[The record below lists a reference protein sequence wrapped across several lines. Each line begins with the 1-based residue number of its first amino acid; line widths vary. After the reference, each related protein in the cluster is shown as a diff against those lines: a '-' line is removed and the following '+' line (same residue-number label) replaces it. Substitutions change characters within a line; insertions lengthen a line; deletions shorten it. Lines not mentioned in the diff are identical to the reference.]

1 MPVTTRAQAAQAA
14 QAQSTPARPSSG
26 IRLHCP
32 QAPSQMKTQGLS
44 IQHAAVSERRGIVS
58 LAVSGYE
65 ARESDSSIIFSH
77 NNSEE

>member
-1 MPVTTRAQAAQAA
+1 
-14 QAQSTPARPSSG
+14 
-26 IRLHCP
+26 
-32 QAPSQMKTQGLS
+32 MKTQGLS